1 VDWTLACC
9 AGWLELDLTEW
20 LGFHKKINHFYGF
33 SPLIFFLR
41 KEEEGKVCCAFA

>member
-20 LGFHKKINHFYGF
+20 LGFYLKRINHHFYGF
-33 SPLIFFLR
+33 SPLFFVEKKR
-41 KEEEGKVCCAFA
+41 RR